1 MLENIHQFSVILA
14 SQSPRRRELLA
25 SLQIPFTVFTLPDI
39 DESFPSNLKNTD
51 IAEFLSNKKAD
62 AYWDNLKKNQLIITA
77 DTIVCTDERVFGKPK
92 DKQEAIEFLEYLSGK
107 THHVITGVTI
117 LSKQKRLSFSSI
129 TEVTFTNLALHEI
142 EFYVDNFQP
151 YDKAGAYGIQE
162 WIGHIGVESIQ
173 GSYFN
178 VMGLPV
184 QKLYA
189 ALKNF

>member
-51 IAEFLSNKKAD
+51 VAEFLSNKKAD